1 MSEPAYLSEELDIS
15 SADKV
20 AAFNLA
26 TTPGSRQ
33 PTADELI
40 ESLQRNGQDQ
50 SILEV
55 ALALPLEEYRRVEE
69 VYRRTERRREP
80 QKRRRA

>member
-1 MSEPAYLSEELDIS
+1 MPEPAYLSEELDLDPV
-15 SADKV
+15 DKV

-26 TTPGSRQ
+26 TTPGSTQ

-50 SILEV
+50 TILEC
-55 ALALPLEEYRRVEE
+55 ALALPIEDYRRVEE
-69 VYRRTERRREP
+69 VYRKTERRREP
-80 QKRRRA
+80 QKRRSK

>member
-1 MSEPAYLSEELDIS
+1 MADPAYLSEELGLS

-40 ESLQRNGQDQ
+40 QSIKRNGQDQ
-50 SILEV
+50 AILEV
-55 ALALPLEEYRRVEE
+55 ALPLPLEEYRRVEE
-69 VYRRTERRREP
+69 VYRAAPPPDKLRR
-80 QKRRRA
+80 KR